1 MGEWLCSRDMK
12 KAVHQVLFLSIVT
25 HKKKFDNLVLSNSSM
40 KIKSSLLSIDASIK
54 FWMVQFFFLFLFLN
68 VWLFKSITLLLV

>member
-1 MGEWLCSRDMK
+1 MGEWLCSHEIK
-12 KAVHQVLFLSIVT
+12 KTVHQVLLLSIVT
-25 HKKKFDNLVLSNSSM
+25 HKKEFDNLVLSNSSM

-68 VWLFKSITLLLV
+68 IWLFKSITLLLV

>member
-1 MGEWLCSRDMK
+1 MGEWLCSREMRI
-12 KAVHQVLFLSIVT
+12 AAQQVLFLSIVT

-54 FWMVQFFFLFLFLN
+54 IWMVQFFFLFLFLN
-68 VWLFKSITLLLV
+68 IW

>member
-1 MGEWLCSRDMK
+1 MGEWQCSREMK
-12 KAVHQVLFLSIVT
+12 KATHQVLFLSIVT

-68 VWLFKSITLLLV
+68 IWLFKSITLLLV

>member
-1 MGEWLCSRDMK
+1 MGEWLCSREMK
-12 KAVHQVLFLSIVT
+12 KAAQQVLFLSIVT

-68 VWLFKSITLLLV
+68 IW

>member
-12 KAVHQVLFLSIVT
+12 KAAHQVLFLSIVT

-40 KIKSSLLSIDASIK
+40 KIKSSLFSIDASIK
-54 FWMVQFFFLFLFLN
+54 FGWCNSFFYSYF
-68 VWLFKSITLLLV
+68 

>member
-1 MGEWLCSRDMK
+1 MGEWLCSREMK
-12 KAVHQVLFLSIVT
+12 KAAQQVLFLSIVT

-40 KIKSSLLSIDASIK
+40 KIKSSLFSIDASIK

-68 VWLFKSITLLLV
+68 IW

>member
-1 MGEWLCSRDMK
+1 MGEWLCSREMK

-40 KIKSSLLSIDASIK
+40 KIKSSLL
-54 FWMVQFFFLFLFLN
+54 
-68 VWLFKSITLLLV
+68 